1 MIRHDDSDAQVEVLS
16 IVVPTAFEH
25 DGTHALR
32 KNPPLIGTECHEVLL
47 VIALKMGKLS
57 TVESLRHRSYVGTA
71 APGCPAE
78 RSSAVLKSSRKS
90 EAACLAD
97 SFKLSFDS
105 RLGNHGEGKNRRVSL
120 AGQPRAAVPT

>member
-1 MIRHDDSDAQVEVLS
+1 MRRSNFFPVSWRQHSSTIERTRSGR
-16 IVVPTAFEH
+16 IV
-25 DGTHALR
+25 
-32 KNPPLIGTECHEVLL
+32 
-47 VIALKMGKLS
+47 ALKMRKLS

-120 AGQPRAAVPT
+120 ARTAEGGCPHMSIAEDSV